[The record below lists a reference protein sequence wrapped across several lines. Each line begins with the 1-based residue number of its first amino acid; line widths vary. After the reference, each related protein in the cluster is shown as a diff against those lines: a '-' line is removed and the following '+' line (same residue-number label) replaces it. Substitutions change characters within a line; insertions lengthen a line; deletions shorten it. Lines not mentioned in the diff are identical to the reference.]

1 MTPLAEHAAA
11 LFNLELSA
19 EHEAAFARY
28 ADELLVW
35 NERINLTAITDPD
48 GVMIRHFLDSLT
60 LMKVLELRP
69 GLRVID
75 VGSGAGFPGL
85 PLQIA
90 YPQFAMTL
98 LEATGKKVSFLQHM
112 IDTLKLPNVQA
123 LKGRAEE
130 IGQMQAHRAT
140 YDVAVARAVARLPI
154 LLEYLMPLVQVG
166 GVCIAMKGKTAH
178 SEVESSR
185 HALTILGGR
194 LDRIEAFQLPGV
206 EETHYLVM
214 VEKTAPT
221 PTQYPRRSGLPSQ
234 QPL

>member
-1 MTPLAEHAAA
+1 MSPLAEYAAA

-19 EHEAAFARY
+19 EQEAAFARY
-28 ADELLVW
+28 ADELLAW
-35 NERINLTAITDPD
+35 NERVNLTAITDPD
-48 GVMIRHFLDSLT
+48 GVVVRHFLDSLT
-60 LMKVLELRP
+60 LTKTLELHP
-69 GLRVID
+69 GLRIID

-85 PLQIA
+85 PLQIV
-90 YPQFAMTL
+90 YPQFDMTL

-112 IDTLKLPNVQA
+112 IDTLNLPNVRA

-130 IGQMQAHRAT
+130 IGQTPAHRAS

-185 HALTILGGR
+185 HALSTLGGR

-214 VEKTAPT
+214 VEKIAPT
-221 PTQYPRRSGLPSQ
+221 PAQYPRRSGLPSQ
-234 QPL
+234 HPL